1 MSVKKIGLALG
12 GGGAR
17 GICHIAFLEALDEM
31 GIEVS
36 MISGTSIGSL
46 IGALYASGLSG
57 ADIRE
62 MLNNIRFKDIVEMVD
77 LKLFGTT
84 SLFKGQGMKDF
95 MQKNMTVH
103 TFEELKIPLKIV
115 ATDFWAQKQ
124 VILENGDLVS
134 AIMASICIPAVFEPV
149 LRDQHVLI
157 DGGIANN
164 VPFDIL
170 KEYNRTI
177 VAIDVAGSV
186 LVPEDTK
193 KPHMVENLMLSFEI
207 LQKALLD
214 EKLKYNRPDIHV
226 KPSLNDIGILDFQKA
241 KEILAS
247 VEDDVIQFKRDLE
260 LLLGE
265 NEKGRSLWQRFKGI
279 VGVRSPEGNEIDKN
293 T

>member
-1 MSVKKIGLALG
+1 MSVKEIGLALG

-57 ADIRE
+57 VDIRE

-77 LKLFGTT
+77 LKLFGST
-84 SLFKGQGMKDF
+84 SLFKGQGVKDF
-95 MQKNMTVH
+95 LQKNMPVH
-103 TFEELKIPLKIV
+103 TFEKLKIPLKIV

-149 LRDQHVLI
+149 LRDQHVLV

-170 KEYNRTI
+170 KEHSRTI

-186 LVPEDTK
+186 VVPEDTK

-214 EKLKYNRPDIHV
+214 EKLKYSCPDIHV
-226 KPSLNDIGILDFQKA
+226 KPSLNDIGILDFQKT

-247 VEDDVIQFKRDLE
+247 VEDDVIRFKKNLE
-260 LLLGE
+260 ILVGE
-265 NEKGRSLWQRFKGI
+265 NEKGRALWHRLKGI
-279 VGVRSPEGNEIDKN
+279 FGIRSSGGSSVL
-293 T
+293 

>member
-1 MSVKKIGLALG
+1 MKEIGLALG

-57 ADIRE
+57 VDIRE

-77 LKLFGTT
+77 LKLFGST
-84 SLFKGQGMKDF
+84 SLFKGQGVKDF
-95 MQKNMTVH
+95 LQKNMPVH
-103 TFEELKIPLKIV
+103 TFEKLKIPLKIV

-149 LRDQHVLI
+149 LRDQHVLV

-170 KEYNRTI
+170 KEHSRTI

-186 LVPEDTK
+186 VVPEDTK

-214 EKLKYNRPDIHV
+214 EKLKYSCPDIHV
-226 KPSLNDIGILDFQKA
+226 KPSLNDIGILDFQKT

-247 VEDDVIQFKRDLE
+247 VEDDVIRFKKNLE
-260 LLLGE
+260 ILVGE
-265 NEKGRSLWQRFKGI
+265 NEKGRALWHRLKGI
-279 VGVRSPEGNEIDKN
+279 FGIRSSGRSSVL
-293 T
+293 

>member
-36 MISGTSIGSL
+36 MISGTSIGAL

-57 ADIRE
+57 SDIRE
-62 MLNNIRFKDIVEMVD
+62 MLNKIRFKDIVEMVD

-84 SLFKGQGMKDF
+84 SLVKGRGVKDF
-95 MQKNMTVH
+95 LQKNMPVH
-103 TFEELKIPLKIV
+103 TFEKLKIPLKIV

-149 LRDQHVLI
+149 LRDQHVLV

-170 KEYNRTI
+170 KEHSRTI

-214 EKLKYNRPDIHV
+214 EKLKYSCPDIHV
-226 KPSLNDIGILDFQKA
+226 KPSLNDIGILDFKKA

-247 VEDDVIQFKRDLE
+247 VENDVILFKKDLE
-260 LLLGE
+260 ILFSE
-265 NEKGRSLWQRFKGI
+265 NEKGRSLWQRFKGLI
-279 VGVRSPEGNEIDKN
+279 R
-293 T
+293 

>member
-1 MSVKKIGLALG
+1 MSMKEIGLALG

-57 ADIRE
+57 VDIRE

-77 LKLFGTT
+77 LKLFGST
-84 SLFKGQGMKDF
+84 SLFKGQGVKDF
-95 MQKNMTVH
+95 LQKNMPVH
-103 TFEELKIPLKIV
+103 TFEKLKIPLKIV

-149 LRDQHVLI
+149 LRDQHVLV

-170 KEYNRTI
+170 KEHSRTI

-186 LVPEDTK
+186 VVPEDTK

-214 EKLKYNRPDIHV
+214 EKLKYSCPDIHV
-226 KPSLNDIGILDFQKA
+226 KPSLNDIGILDFQKT

-247 VEDDVIQFKRDLE
+247 VEDDVIRFKKNLE
-260 LLLGE
+260 ILVGE
-265 NEKGRSLWQRFKGI
+265 NEKGRALWHRLKGI
-279 VGVRSPEGNEIDKN
+279 FGIRSSGRSSVL
-293 T
+293 